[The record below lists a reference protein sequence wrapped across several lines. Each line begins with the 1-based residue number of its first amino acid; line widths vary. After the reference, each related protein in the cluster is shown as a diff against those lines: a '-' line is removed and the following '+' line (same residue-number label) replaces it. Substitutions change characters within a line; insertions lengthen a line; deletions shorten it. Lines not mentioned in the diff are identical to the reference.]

1 LQIGNLMMT
10 KTSRLISVFSD
21 YDEPRDNLYAL
32 GAPVRTVALPLESV
46 SEAGFDDFDRCFQ
59 E

>member
-1 LQIGNLMMT
+1 MMT

-46 SEAGFDDFDRCFQ
+46 SEARFDDFDRCFQ